1 MTRSAEQ
8 PAARSGS
15 TVVVVCGF
23 AVRAVAQSLLVLLLA
38 RSLDAD
44 GYGRLGA
51 ALAIAAILAPLA
63 GLGFNM
69 VVLREASYG
78 RSDARMLVTRAC
90 ALNLATS
97 MALMPAFLLASVAAG
112 VSIRLDGLLLLGISE
127 LLLVPMVD
135 ALLRLEQ
142 GLEHSA
148 RFVLI
153 SLCAPTMR
161 LLSYGLLLWSAA
173 PTPEVASYAFVLGSI
188 AALALATAIST
199 ARPHVAGLGRE
210 IRCKHARLGLP
221 FAISG
226 LAGRFQSEVD
236 KPLVNAMI
244 GQAGAGVYLL
254 AIRLAEV
261 SRIPAVAIVEAR
273 YARLARAGVARGRE
287 AWLAWG
293 TGAAVGVV
301 ALAVAAVALLA
312 ILPWL
317 VEFLGPSFAQAA
329 DLLPLAFVLA
339 AVQTVRQAG
348 RPLQIATTAVR
359 SVAGIDVITM
369 VTMLVAGIVGIK
381 LAGLRGA
388 LYAAIGTELVAIVL
402 MAGAWR
408 AMQRI
413 GDQAR

>member
-1 MTRSAEQ
+1 MSRAAAP

-15 TVVVVCGF
+15 TAIVVCGF
-23 AVRAVAQSLLVLLLA
+23 AIRAVAQSLLVLLLA

-63 GLGFNM
+63 GLSFNM

-78 RSDARMLVTRAC
+78 RSDARLLLTRAF

-97 MALMPAFLLASVAAG
+97 MVLMPAFLLASAAAG
-112 VSIRLDGLLLLGISE
+112 VSIRLDGLVFLGLSE
-127 LLLVPMVD
+127 LLLIPMVD

-173 PTPEVASYAFVLGSI
+173 PTPEVASYSFLLGSL
-188 AALALATAIST
+188 AALAAATAIST
-199 ARPHVAGLGRE
+199 ARPDVAGLGRE
-210 IRCKHARLGLP
+210 FRFKHATLGLP
-221 FAISG
+221 FAVSG
-226 LAGRFQSEVD
+226 VAGRFQSEVD

-254 AIRLAEV
+254 AIRVAEV
-261 SRIPAVAIVEAR
+261 TRIPAVAIVEAR
-273 YARLARAGVARGRE
+273 YARLARAGVARGRM

-293 TGAAVGVV
+293 TGAAVGVF
-301 ALAVAAVALLA
+301 AMAVAAAALLA

-317 VEFLGPSFAQAA
+317 VEFLGPSYAQAA

-339 AVQTVRQAG
+339 AVQTIRQAG
-348 RPLQIATTAVR
+348 RPLQIATTAVGA
-359 SVAGIDVITM
+359 VARIDVVTM
-369 VTMLVAGIVGIK
+369 VTMLVASIVGIK
-381 LAGLRGA
+381 TAGMRGA
-388 LYAAIGTELVAIVL
+388 LYAAIGTEVLAVLL
-402 MAGAWR
+402 MAAAWR
-408 AMQRI
+408 SMQRI
-413 GDQAR
+413 EDPSR